1 MLCYH
6 PHGALSVGFA
16 WNGAHTSKTDVYKVT
31 WLVVDILP
39 KLPIMGYVVNWFG
52 NMRGVSPPVMR
63 RFLESGRNVGL
74 IPGGFEEATIMKRG
88 VERVYLRRR
97 KGFVKYAL
105 RYGYNLHPACERARK
120 TIRERARDQSHAPQR
135 CKHPASTCRR
145 SLRADTF
152 GESDTYLTF
161 HWFVKA
167 RLALN
172 RFKLPA
178 IAVFGDP
185 LFPLFPRPDTRI
197 NTFVG
202 DALVLPHLP
211 EPTDAQVDEWHTRY
225 IEALQA
231 LFDSKKAAVGKP
243 EAVLEIW

>member
-105 RYGYNLHPACERARK
+105 RYGYNLHPAY
-120 TIRERARDQSHAPQR
+120 
-135 CKHPASTCRR
+135 
-145 SLRADTF
+145 TF